1 MHSESNGR
9 HGSSKPLHSQTPDW
23 VELKPQEITELIA
36 NLANQGRSASEIGTI
51 LRDQYGIPSVKSITG
66 KRISKILEEQGAKQ
80 EMPEDLMSLIKTS
93 VKLQKH
99 MQEHKKDMTA
109 KRGYQLSVSKIRRL
123 AKYYIKAGKLPSKW
137 RYTPETAQLLV
148 K

>member
-1 MHSESNGR
+1 MHSGSKGR
-9 HGSSKPLHSQTPDW
+9 HGSTKPPHNKSPDW

-36 NLANQGRSASEIGTI
+36 NLANQGRSASEIGSI
-51 LRDQYGIPSVKSITG
+51 LRDQYGVPSVKSLTG
-66 KRISKILEEQGAKQ
+66 KRVSKILEEQGTRQ

-99 MQEHKKDMTA
+99 LQEHKKDRTA
-109 KRGYQLSVSKIRRL
+109 KRGYQLAVSKIRRL
-123 AKYYIKAGKLPSKW
+123 TKYYIKAGKLASNW